1 MLEYH
6 DACEYHKYGLYS
18 GHWPLQQL
26 FSHYHGSHRCRARTC
41 ANTILLR
48 SETAQE
54 LSAWPSNHPV
64 PGKSTPPAAVE
75 ELLKVQSSA
84 HKLSVQSHM
93 LITSRFDEWAK
104 EFGSIVG
111 LKFGPQNV
119 VILNTYHHVK
129 E

>member
-1 MLEYH
+1 MHVSTINMAYTQVF
-6 DACEYHKYGLYS
+6 GLFNNYF
-18 GHWPLQQL
+18 L
-26 FSHYHGSHRCRARTC
+26 
-41 ANTILLR
+41 IV
-48 SETAQE
+48 TA
-54 LSAWPSNHPV
+54 LIAAGLATVLTRYYFAAKRPKNFPAWPSNLPV

-84 HKLSVQSHM
+84 RKLSVQSHM